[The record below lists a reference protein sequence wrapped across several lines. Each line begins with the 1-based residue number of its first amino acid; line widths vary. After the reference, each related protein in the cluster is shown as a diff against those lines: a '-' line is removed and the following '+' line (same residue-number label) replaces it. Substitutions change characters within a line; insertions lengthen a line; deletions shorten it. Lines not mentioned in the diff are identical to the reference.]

1 IGTSVAIFTA
11 VDAVLFRPLAVRDA
25 GSLVRI
31 YATDADG
38 IEISNSSYPVYTH
51 YRDGATSF
59 SGVAAFDDAEH
70 LPLSTDGGKAGRGV
84 GGAVVTGKYFDV
96 LGVPPARGRLLTADD
111 DRVPGAHPVAVLS
124 DRLWR
129 SRFGAS
135 ASAIGSVVGIN
146 GHPFTVVGV
155 APRGFTGV
163 NL

>member
-1 IGTSVAIFTA
+1 
-11 VDAVLFRPLAVRDA
+11 
-25 GSLVRI
+25 
-31 YATDADG
+31 DADG
-38 IEISNSSYPVYTH
+38 IEISNSSYPVYTD

-59 SGVAAFDDAEH
+59 SGVAAFDDAEPLH
-70 LPLSTDGGKAGRGV
+70 LSTDGGKAERV
-84 GGAVVTGKYFDV
+84 VGAVVTGNYFDV

-163 NL
+163 NLDSLPDLWVPAAMVDQALPELADEKVL